1 MPGAPP
7 SEPRSCPA
15 RADSPEG
22 ISIVYP
28 TRDRPD
34 FLSRSLKAL
43 LDNTVLPDE
52 IVVVDQSRTD
62 ATRDAI
68 AALDC
73 PLIVHV
79 RSAETGLS
87 RARNLGIRSSGYPII
102 GFIDD
107 DCIPARNWIAS
118 ARAVIQRVPDS
129 GVWVGKVFYD
139 ERDISDEVIEAAR
152 ETWYSLLGTNDP
164 WRFGPAGGN
173 SFFRR
178 STFDRVGL
186 FDPLLGQGSEFPDS
200 EDGDMVYRLFKAN
213 LRVTYSDLIRAY
225 HLNWRS
231 EDQEIDNSYNYGLG
245 FGAMMAKYV
254 AQGDYYPATVIFA
267 RRPAALSASC
277 NDGND
282 RNSRLR
288 GHIPVL
294 LAASAHRVGGQ
305 GGWQVQHEY
314 GAVKSITGG
323 DHHVVTQGVGGP
335 GIEDCE
341 PFYVLEQPFAE

>member
-186 FDPLLGQGSEFPDS
+186 FDPLLGQGSEFPGS

-267 RRPAALSASC
+267 RRFFP
-277 NDGND
+277 N
-282 RNSRLR
+282 
-288 GHIPVL
+288 
-294 LAASAHRVGGQ
+294 
-305 GGWQVQHEY
+305 
-314 GAVKSITGG
+314 
-323 DHHVVTQGVGGP
+323 
-335 GIEDCE
+335 
-341 PFYVLEQPFAE
+341 YVLVPISLVLGRRRKFRHSLRWSQSIILGYTRWRRLHRGRSARTPEGMSRP